1 MLIFGKYLLLVILGI
16 LLLCVISYMLV
27 PVYKLSHG
35 APFSGDRI
43 YNPYAQ
49 TDSTAWRKANFH
61 CHQKEKPQC
70 NYTVDQM
77 LDAYYQNGY
86 DIASISDHQ
95 CINYEHAERPGFIP
109 TYEHGYGVNG
119 YHQLVMGAG
128 KVSWREF
135 PLMITQSQMQ
145 YMLAWLR
152 PQSKALVLNH
162 PGKTKLIDLSIYGWL
177 RGYDLLEINPEQG
190 RQRSDQHW
198 DTALSAGIYSTLI
211 GDDDAHSITNRESWF
226 QRCFTRVNTP
236 TLDPDDI
243 IAALKRGAAY
253 AVVVPH
259 TLNRQKNPHANLPS
273 LQSISFEQDTIHIRL
288 DRPATIRFIGQNGTL
303 LAESVGSEA
312 EYRFADADTYVR
324 CEARFD
330 NGVIL
335 YFNPFVR
342 TQDGARPANIFTPV
356 INYPLTILSHI
367 LWLVLCFGL
376 VAAMFRVAGVSKG
389 RLFYRWHPRIVLR
402 PKTPKYPDNN
412 YQPPKPRYAL

>member
-1 MLIFGKYLLLVILGI
+1 MITFGKYLLLLLLGL
-16 LLLCVISYMLV
+16 LLLCVISYLSV
-27 PVYKLSHG
+27 PVYRFSPG
-35 APFSGDRI
+35 APFAGDCI

-49 TDSTAWRKANFH
+49 IDSASWRKANFH

-77 LDAYYQNGY
+77 LEVYYRNGY

-95 CINYEHAERPGFIP
+95 CLNYERSDRPGFIP

-119 YHQLVMGAG
+119 YHQLVMGAE

-190 RQRSDQHW
+190 RQRSDQYW

-226 QRCFTRVNTP
+226 QRCFTMVNTP

-243 IAALKRGAAY
+243 IASLKRGAAY

-259 TLNRQKNPHANLPS
+259 TLNRRENPHADLPRME
-273 LQSISFEQDTIHIRL
+273 SISFERDTIRIQT
-288 DRPATIRFIGQNGTL
+288 DRPATLRFIGQHGTL
-303 LAESVGSEA
+303 LHESFGTEGQ
-312 EYRFADADTYVR
+312 YRFTEQDTYVR
-324 CEARFD
+324 GEARFE

-342 TQDGARPANIFTPV
+342 TADGTRPENIFTPV
-356 INYPLTILSHI
+356 IDYPLTILSHI
-367 LWLVLCFGL
+367 LWLIVGFAL
-376 VAAMFRVAGVSKG
+376 AAVMFRVAGVSGK
-389 RLFYRWHPRIVLR
+389 RLFYRWHPRVA
-402 PKTPKYPDNN
+402 PH
-412 YQPPKPRYAL
+412 PKPKSDTDQLP